1 MPFISNGIYSESG
14 KDSFTTNHTSKSLI
28 NIEPISAEI
37 QRYIAMLY
45 TDIYKD
51 KKFRSPVF
59 VYNNVLYLPGMTRPS
74 DSSRNTFTW
83 LKYDLES
90 EQITYGSFVISWV
103 PASATEYYNIYASN
117 GSSYNYWYIHPLYE
131 ISELKYFCFVMA
143 VSWGSSAG
151 NTYVSSEN
159 AIAGAVIV
167 DYKNNT
173 FTDVSAGLVNKS
185 TACCVTDIFIPKTDC
200 IFIYGGYYSSNT
212 WYQKLYKMPVDG
224 TFAFTEITQP
234 STVDTIMYI
243 DGTSTNITMY
253 QCKKSG
259 NDAYENTPG
268 IFTVYTNNGNSWS
281 RVLSTQ
287 KVNTS
292 SNTYTVQ
299 YYGISFGRFTF
310 SKSDKGPLMVIIT
323 PGTSEERPTD
333 LCRLEGY
340 DTNTGVIKIRS
351 FADTYILDRFTASD
365 GTLRSFSSG
374 MLTSGHSESDGSFLV
389 PCISDMTD
397 PNTVYGFP
405 YPQSIPSSTESTS
418 LKYLA
423 GNTQATKLLT
433 CMIKIKIEEDS

>member
-1 MPFISNGIYSESG
+1 
-14 KDSFTTNHTSKSLI
+14 
-28 NIEPISAEI
+28 
-37 QRYIAMLY
+37 
-45 TDIYKD
+45 
-51 KKFRSPVF
+51 
-59 VYNNVLYLPGMTRPS
+59 
-74 DSSRNTFTW
+74 
-83 LKYDLES
+83 
-90 EQITYGSFVISWV
+90 
-103 PASATEYYNIYASN
+103 
-117 GSSYNYWYIHPLYE
+117 
-131 ISELKYFCFVMA
+131 
-143 VSWGSSAG
+143 
-151 NTYVSSEN
+151 
-159 AIAGAVIV
+159 
-167 DYKNNT
+167 
-173 FTDVSAGLVNKS
+173 
-185 TACCVTDIFIPKTDC
+185 
-200 IFIYGGYYSSNT
+200 
-212 WYQKLYKMPVDG
+212 MPVDG

-292 SNTYTVQ
+292 SNRYTVQ

-340 DTNTGVIKIRS
+340 DTNT
-351 FADTYILDRFTASD
+351 

-423 GNTQATKLLT
+423 GITQATKLLT